1 MSGAEAVKKVLV
13 VDDNESNRIILSRC
27 VLRAGFDAIV
37 AVDGASALAAIA
49 EQKPDLV
56 MLDWN
61 MPDLHGIDLL
71 KAIRADYPAGR
82 LPIIMCS
89 ARNAP
94 RDVAAA
100 RAAGAND
107 FITKPIDIA
116 AAIALIAAALQ
127 GRD

>member
-1 MSGAEAVKKVLV
+1 MTKKVLV

-37 AVDGASALAAIA
+37 AADGASALAAIA
-49 EQKPDLV
+49 DQAPDLV

-71 KAIRADYPAGR
+71 KAIRADFPAAR
-82 LPIIMCS
+82 LPVIMCS
-89 ARNAP
+89 ARTSS
-94 RDVAAA
+94 RDMAAA
-100 RAAGAND
+100 REAGADD

-116 AAIALIAAALQ
+116 AAIALIENTLARH
-127 GRD
+127 GG

>member
-1 MSGAEAVKKVLV
+1 VTKRKVLV

-37 AVDGASALAAIA
+37 ASDGASALAAIA
-49 EQKPDLV
+49 DQAPDLV

-71 KAIRADYPAGR
+71 KAIRADYPAAR
-82 LPIIMCS
+82 LPVIMCS
-89 ARNAP
+89 ARTSP
-94 RDVAAA
+94 RDMAAA
-100 RAAGAND
+100 REAGADD

-116 AAIALIAAALQ
+116 AAIALIETTLARH
-127 GRD
+127 GG